1 MKTPMRTHYKNT
13 DRNRVSCFFS
23 SLEISEIEKTYATS
37 ILGKSSFSAR
47 DLKVL
52 LQIVASKAQIS
63 PFQLETLGLPTF
75 VHAVH
80 QEMAQ

>member
-1 MKTPMRTHYKNT
+1 MTAPTRTYPRT
-13 DRNRVSCFFS
+13 ARAQVSCFFS
-23 SLEISEIEKTYATS
+23 SLEISETEQPYVAS

-52 LQIVASKAQIS
+52 LEIVASKAKIS
-63 PFQLETLGLPTF
+63 PFQLATLGLPTF
-75 VHAVH
+75 VHEVH